1 MASSINP
8 QNTVQKLILEPDTL
22 RFRVPFAMVVSGPS
36 QGGKSEFILNLIKF
50 RENLFTSRFYRIIY
64 CAPEAE
70 SNKVKDFFQR
80 IKNEFST
87 AELWIGLPNLHKLHL
102 NHSELPSLIIM
113 GNLSKCITFVF
124 CYRIVHK

>member
-1 MASSINP
+1 MQTSINP

-50 RENLFTSRFYRIIY
+50 RENLFTSRFHRIIY

-70 SNKVKDFFQR
+70 SNKVKDFFQQ
-80 IKNEFST
+80 IKNEFPT
-87 AELWIGLPNLHKLHL
+87 AELWIGLPNLHRLQLK
-102 NHSELPSLIIM
+102 HSELPSLIVM
-113 GNLSKCITFVF
+113 GNKNI
-124 CYRIVHK
+124 K

>member
-8 QNTVQKLILEPDTL
+8 NQSVQKLILDPDTL

-50 RENLFTSRFYRIIY
+50 REYLFTSRFHRIIY

-80 IKNEFST
+80 ITNEFSS
-87 AELWIGLPNLHKLHL
+87 AELWIGLPNLHRLQLK
-102 NHSELPSLIIM
+102 HSELPTLIIM
-113 GNLSKCITFVF
+113 GTIFL
-124 CYRIVHK
+124 

>member
-8 QNTVQKLILEPDTL
+8 QSSVQKLILEPDTL

-50 RENLFTSRFYRIIY
+50 REFLFTSKFHRIIY

-70 SNKVKDFFQR
+70 SKKVKDFFQR
-80 IKNEFST
+80 IRNEFPM
-87 AELWIGLPNLHKLHL
+87 AELWIGLPNLEKLHL
-102 NHSELPSLIIM
+102 KHSELPSLIIM
-113 GNLSKCITFVF
+113 GEFN
-124 CYRIVHK
+124 